1 MNQHASK
8 RGQYM
13 ALAAALLGWMFDGME
28 MGVFSLV
35 ARPAL
40 SDLLGGTDDKDIGLW
55 IGVIT
60 AMFLVGA
67 ATGGVLFG
75 WLGDRIGRVRSMMLS
90 VLCYAV
96 FTGACGFATEAWH
109 VAVLRSIASLGMGG
123 EWALGV
129 ALVMEIW
136 PNKSRAFLAGLI
148 GAAANVG
155 YLLIAVLKLGL
166 DSFIVQAKNV
176 MLTIGLSGS
185 MVDWFTAHQGWRM
198 LMIFGVAP
206 AALTFLIRIFVPES
220 AKWHEEKQKGGT
232 SHWATTDLLGVLV
245 GALGPAL
252 IVYLWAAENPLWLRI
267 PGTAVGLVVAAVGYS
282 YPVLRYLKRQSTAEG
297 TASTAR
303 FTMGRMALAAGLSG
317 VPLVATWAS
326 VQMAPAWVDQLTKGQ
341 VPTASSWTQ
350 IWSANGAIVGCI
362 LAALM
367 GDWFGRRMAYVMM
380 CFAAFGSLL
389 LFFLGN
395 TEYGVG
401 LLAAVFLLGMCTA
414 SFYGWLPLYLP
425 ELFPTRVRAIGQ
437 GFGFNF
443 GRILAAVGALQTGNL
458 IRTQFDGDY
467 ARACSIMGSIY
478 LLGLAI
484 IFFAPETRGQPL
496 PD

>member
-1 MNQHASK
+1 
-8 RGQYM
+8 
-13 ALAAALLGWMFDGME
+13 
-28 MGVFSLV
+28 
-35 ARPAL
+35 
-40 SDLLGGTDDKDIGLW
+40 
-55 IGVIT
+55 
-60 AMFLVGA
+60 
-67 ATGGVLFG
+67 
-75 WLGDRIGRVRSMMLS
+75 
-90 VLCYAV
+90 V

-109 VAVLRSIASLGMGG
+109 VAVLRCIASLGMGG

-166 DSFIVQAKNV
+166 EAFITEAQNV
-176 MLTIGLSGS
+176 MLSIGMSQS
-185 MVDWFTAHQGWRM
+185 MVDWFTGHQGWRM

-220 AKWHEEKQKGGT
+220 EKWTEEKNKGGT
-232 SHWATTDLLGVLV
+232 SHWATVDLLAVLV
-245 GALGPAL
+245 GAAGPAL
-252 IVYLWAAENPLWLRI
+252 MVYLWATPNPLALQI
-267 PGTAVGLVVAAVGYS
+267 GGTILGLAVAVVGYT
-282 YPVLRYLKRQSTAEG
+282 YPVLRYLGRQSAADG
-297 TASTAR
+297 TLSTVR
-303 FTMGRMALAAGLSG
+303 PTLKRMALAAGLSG
-317 VPLVATWAS
+317 VPLVATWAG
-326 VQMAPAWVDQLTKGQ
+326 VQWAPAWADKLTGGQ
-341 VPTASSWTQ
+341 IPNASSLTQ
-350 IWSANGAIVGCI
+350 FWSAIGAILGCV
-362 LAALM
+362 LAAMM

-380 CFAAFGSLL
+380 CCAAFGSLQ

-395 TEYGVG
+395 TEYGTG
-401 LLAAVFLLGMCTA
+401 FLASVFLLGLCTA

-425 ELFPTRVRAIGQ
+425 ELFATRVRATGQ

-458 IRTQFDGDY
+458 INTYFEGDY
-467 ARACSIMGSIY
+467 SRACSIMGAIY
-478 LLGLAI
+478 LLGLVL